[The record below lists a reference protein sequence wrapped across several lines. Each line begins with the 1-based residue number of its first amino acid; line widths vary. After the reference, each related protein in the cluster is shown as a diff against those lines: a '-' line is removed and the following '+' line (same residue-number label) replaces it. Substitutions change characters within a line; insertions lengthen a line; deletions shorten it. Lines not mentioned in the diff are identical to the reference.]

1 MVYNITMFLRILFE
15 VEEINLLG
23 SPFSR
28 GCPGVTYIIDN
39 YGNETQKA
47 SLSTED
53 QKYFK

>member
-1 MVYNITMFLRILFE
+1 MVYNIAMFLRILFE
-15 VEEINLLG
+15 VEEMNLLG
-23 SPFSR
+23 CPFSR
-28 GCPGVTYIIDN
+28 GCPRVTYIIDN